1 MLLNELVISFITG
14 GLMVSTV
21 TFIAK
26 YTSQELGSII
36 WAAPI
41 TLVPSIILLW
51 YNKLENIK
59 IINFVTRTIPYL
71 TLTFLWIIFFKLI
84 IKKYDKKDKYCV
96 IKCVIICSIIW
107 ILLALIL
114 YNLQKNYFVYL

>member
-1 MLLNELVISFITG
+1 MLLNELIISFITG
-14 GLMVSTV
+14 GVMVSAV
-21 TFIAK
+21 TFISK
-26 YTSQELGSII
+26 YTSEELGSII

-84 IKKYDKKDKYCV
+84 IKKYDMKDKYCV

-114 YNLQKNYFVYL
+114 YNLQLHNYFV

>member
-1 MLLNELVISFITG
+1 MLLNELIISFITG
-14 GLMVSTV
+14 GVMVSAV

-26 YTSQELGSII
+26 YTSEELGSII

-84 IKKYDKKDKYCV
+84 IKKYDMKDKYCV

-114 YNLQKNYFVYL
+114 YNLQKHYFVYL